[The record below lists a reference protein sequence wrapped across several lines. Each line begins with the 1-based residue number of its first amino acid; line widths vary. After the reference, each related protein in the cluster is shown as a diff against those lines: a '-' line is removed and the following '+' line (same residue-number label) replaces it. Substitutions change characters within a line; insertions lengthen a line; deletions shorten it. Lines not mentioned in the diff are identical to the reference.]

1 MIEASVQASS
11 WYTWIKDLKDVSVA
25 QIQKDFK
32 SLKLGNVSIHSPGK
46 KKTSPKN
53 VFLMISKL
61 HCL

>member
-46 KKTSPKN
+46 KTSPKN